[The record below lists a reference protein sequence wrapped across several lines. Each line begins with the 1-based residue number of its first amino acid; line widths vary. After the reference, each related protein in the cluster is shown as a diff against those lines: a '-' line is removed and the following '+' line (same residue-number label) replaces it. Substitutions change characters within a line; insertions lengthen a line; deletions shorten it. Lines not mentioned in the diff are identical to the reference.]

1 MKYCKH
7 CWKLNE
13 NPLLKLCREC
23 YYQEQLDNPKQL
35 KFNTIKKTPLKQI
48 SKKRKDRLSKYS
60 EKDIFRDKL
69 IKSQD
74 ENWILTCDV
83 CNSNFHIENA
93 WVYCLPHILAK
104 SKYPHLRYMIN
115 NLWVVCSIACHQEFD
130 KIISWNNKQ
139 EIENKILNWETINIK
154 EYE

>member
-1 MKYCKH
+1 
-7 CWKLNE
+7 
-13 NPLLKLCREC
+13 LKLCREC

-74 ENWILTCDV
+74 EN
-83 CNSNFHIENA
+83 
-93 WVYCLPHILAK
+93 
-104 SKYPHLRYMIN
+104 
-115 NLWVVCSIACHQEFD
+115 
-130 KIISWNNKQ
+130 
-139 EIENKILNWETINIK
+139 
-154 EYE
+154 